1 MKLKKPLSLAL
12 ALLLLFALAACGSGG
27 EKESSAPASSGQ
39 NTAAKEKVITVLVSD
54 KLIPDTSDTI
64 LSSNAQILYETIYEP
79 LLRYNEQ
86 GQPEPCLAE
95 SYDVSKDG
103 TKYTFH
109 LRHDVK
115 FSDGTPFN
123 ADNVLWNTQ
132 RWFDSDC
139 RKNFSSE
146 LLDVSKVD
154 DYTVEF
160 TFAEASYPC
169 LIEITYPRPF
179 RFTNEN
185 ALNDKGEFENM
196 IGTGPWMIESYE
208 SEVEVVLVPNPNYWG
223 EKPKVDKMILRQVTD
238 GQARVM
244 ALQSGD
250 ADISISDLP
259 SESRPV
265 INADAKLNTIS
276 EMGTRT
282 FYLIINYDVPVLQD
296 VKLRQALNYAANKD
310 GIVTDLLDGDGTAA
324 TGIFSPKV
332 PYVNESNS
340 KGYPYSA
347 DKAKALLAE
356 AGYADTDGD
365 GIVEK
370 DGQPLTLRL
379 VFQSEEYANWKTI
392 CEYLQSEYKKV
403 GIKIDLVERESAA
416 YYDAIW
422 TTRDY
427 DLIIYR
433 TYSDSWNPH
442 GFLKSLF
449 YTPADGVGVGWSDMQ
464 LNASIDKVLLSTDVT
479 ERQALYDDIL
489 GQINDG
495 AFCVPLYYPN
505 RSYVYNTRLTGVEAA
520 PTDYD
525 AIYWTKIDVA
535 D

>member
-64 LSSNAQILYETIYEP
+64 LSSNAKILYETIYEP

-95 SYDVSKDG
+95 SYDVSEDG

-109 LRHDVK
+109 LRRDVK

-139 RKNFSSE
+139 RKSFSSA

-160 TFAEASYPC
+160 TFAEACYPC

-259 SESRPV
+259 SESRLV
-265 INADAKLNTIS
+265 INADSKLKTIS
-276 EMGTRT
+276 EMGTMT

-310 GIVTDLLDGDGTAA
+310 GIVKDLLDGDGTAA
-324 TGIFSPKV
+324 TGIFSSKV
-332 PYVNESNS
+332 PYVNEANS
-340 KGYPYSA
+340 KGYPYSL

-356 AGYADTDGD
+356 AGYTDTDGD
-365 GIVEK
+365 GIVGK

-379 VFQSEEYANWKTI
+379 VFQSEEFANWKTI
-392 CEYLQSEYKKV
+392 CEYLQSEYKKA
-403 GIKIDLVERESAA
+403 GIKIDLVDLEYAA

-442 GFLKSLF
+442 GFLKGLF
-449 YTPADGVGVGWSDMQ
+449 YTPAGGVGVGWSDERI
-464 LNASIDKVLLSTDVT
+464 NAGIDKVLASTDLA
-479 ERQALYDDIL
+479 ERQALYDEIL
-489 GQINDG
+489 GLINDE
-495 AFCVPLYYPN
+495 AVCVPLYYPN
-505 RSYVYNTRLTGVEAA
+505 RSYTYNTRLTGVEAA
-520 PTDYD
+520 PTKYE
-525 AIYWTKIDVA
+525 AILWTKIDVT

>member
-39 NTAAKEKVITVLVSD
+39 NTAAKEKVITVLDSD
-54 KLIPDTSDTI
+54 NLSPETSDTI
-64 LSSNAQILYETIYEP
+64 LSRNAKILYETIYEP
-79 LLRYNEQ
+79 LLRYNAE

-95 SYDVSKDG
+95 SYEVSKDG
-103 TKYTFH
+103 TQYTFH
-109 LRHDVK
+109 LRKDVK

-250 ADISISDLP
+250 ADIDISGLP

-276 EMGTRT
+276 EMGTLT

-296 VKLRQALNYAANKD
+296 VKLRQALNYATNKD

-379 VFQSEEYANWKTI
+379 VFQSEDYANWKTI

-525 AIYWTKIDVA
+525 AIYWTRIDVA

>member
-64 LSSNAQILYETIYEP
+64 LSSNAKILYETIYEP

-139 RKNFSSE
+139 RKSFSSA

-160 TFAEASYPC
+160 TFAEACYPC

-250 ADISISDLP
+250 ILMDDH
-259 SESRPV
+259 E
-265 INADAKLNTIS
+265 
-276 EMGTRT
+276 GGC
-282 FYLIINYDVPVLQD
+282 VL
-296 VKLRQALNYAANKD
+296 Y
-310 GIVTDLLDGDGTAA
+310 
-324 TGIFSPKV
+324 
-332 PYVNESNS
+332 
-340 KGYPYSA
+340 
-347 DKAKALLAE
+347 
-356 AGYADTDGD
+356 
-365 GIVEK
+365 EK
-370 DGQPLTLRL
+370 R
-379 VFQSEEYANWKTI
+379 E
-392 CEYLQSEYKKV
+392 
-403 GIKIDLVERESAA
+403 LVEA
-416 YYDAIW
+416 
-422 TTRDY
+422 
-427 DLIIYR
+427 LI
-433 TYSDSWNPH
+433 
-442 GFLKSLF
+442 
-449 YTPADGVGVGWSDMQ
+449 
-464 LNASIDKVLLSTDVT
+464 
-479 ERQALYDDIL
+479 
-489 GQINDG
+489 GQ
-495 AFCVPLYYPN
+495 
-505 RSYVYNTRLTGVEAA
+505 S
-520 PTDYD
+520 
-525 AIYWTKIDVA
+525 
-535 D
+535 

>member
-39 NTAAKEKVITVLVSD
+39 NTAAKEKVITVLDSD
-54 KLIPDTSDTI
+54 NLSPETSDTI
-64 LSSNAQILYETIYEP
+64 LSRNAKILYETIYEP
-79 LLRYNEQ
+79 LLRYNAE

-95 SYDVSKDG
+95 SYEVSKDG
-103 TKYTFH
+103 TQYTFH
-109 LRHDVK
+109 LRKDVK

-154 DYTVEF
+154 DYTVVF

-169 LIEITYPRPF
+169 LIELTYPRPF

-244 ALQSGD
+244 AMQSGD
-250 ADISISDLP
+250 ADLTIAELP
-259 SESRPV
+259 SESKSV
-265 INADAKLNTIS
+265 IAADSKLKTIS
-276 EMGTRT
+276 EMGTMT

-332 PYVNESNS
+332 
-340 KGYPYSA
+340 
-347 DKAKALLAE
+347 
-356 AGYADTDGD
+356 
-365 GIVEK
+365 IVIPPK
-370 DGQPLTLRL
+370 R
-379 VFQSEEYANWKTI
+379 
-392 CEYLQSEYKKV
+392 
-403 GIKIDLVERESAA
+403 
-416 YYDAIW
+416 
-422 TTRDY
+422 
-427 DLIIYR
+427 
-433 TYSDSWNPH
+433 
-442 GFLKSLF
+442 
-449 YTPADGVGVGWSDMQ
+449 
-464 LNASIDKVLLSTDVT
+464 
-479 ERQALYDDIL
+479 
-489 GQINDG
+489 
-495 AFCVPLYYPN
+495 
-505 RSYVYNTRLTGVEAA
+505 
-520 PTDYD
+520 
-525 AIYWTKIDVA
+525 
-535 D
+535 

>member
-64 LSSNAQILYETIYEP
+64 LSSNAKILYETIYEP

-154 DYTVEF
+154 DYTVVF

-169 LIEITYPRPF
+169 LIELTYPRPF

-223 EKPKVDKMILRQVTD
+223 EKPKVDKMILRQV
-238 GQARVM
+238 
-244 ALQSGD
+244 
-250 ADISISDLP
+250 
-259 SESRPV
+259 
-265 INADAKLNTIS
+265 
-276 EMGTRT
+276 EMGTMT

-310 GIVTDLLDGDGTAA
+310 GIVKDLLDGDGTAA
-324 TGIFSPKV
+324 TGIFSSKV
-332 PYVNESNS
+332 PYVNEANS
-340 KGYPYSA
+340 KGYPYSL

-356 AGYADTDGD
+356 AGYTDTDGD

-379 VFQSEEYANWKTI
+379 VFQSEEFANWKTI
-392 CEYLQSEYKKV
+392 CEYLQSEYKKA
-403 GIKIDLVERESAA
+403 DLEYAA

-449 YTPADGVGVGWSDMQ
+449 YTPAGGVGVGWSDERI
-464 LNASIDKVLLSTDVT
+464 NAGIDKVLASTDLA
-479 ERQALYDDIL
+479 ERQALYDEIL
-489 GQINDG
+489 GLINDE
-495 AFCVPLYYPN
+495 AVCVPLYYPN
-505 RSYVYNTRLTGVEAA
+505 RSYTYNTRLTGVEAA
-520 PTDYD
+520 PTKYE
-525 AIYWTKIDVA
+525 AILWTKIDVT